1 MKKQVKPLWAH
12 QKTSIAFGNKNPR
25 MLDLS
30 DPGTAKTRVQLE
42 LFAAR
47 RRKKGGCALMIV
59 PKSLIK
65 TAWGNDAAEFVPDM
79 KVALCYA
86 DKREKYFAEDV
97 DIYITNTDAVT
108 WLVKQKP
115 AFFKKFDTLVIDE
128 ITAFKHHT
136 SGRSRALSKIKK
148 YFDYRS
154 GLSGTPNSNT
164 ICDIWHPAFIIDDG
178 KRLGPSFYG
187 FRSHVCVPVQ
197 VGPQKQMV
205 NWEDKDGAEEAVF
218 DLLSDITIRHKF
230 EDCIDIPPTHKS
242 TMMYDLPPKQMKA
255 YLEMEMTQMMTLQKL
270 DAKVTAINA
279 AAVTTKL
286 LQIASGAVYESA
298 DNYHI
303 VDTGRY
309 EMVMDLVEE
318 RKHPLVFFLWKHQRD
333 ELVKEATKRKL
344 KYCVIDGNAS
354 DKDRA
359 EYVRAYQAGF
369 YDVCFAHPKSA
380 AHGLTMTRGTSII
393 WPSPTY
399 DLEWFSQGNKRQARA
414 GQTEKTEI
422 IVVLASGTIETKVY
436 DRLLAK
442 NTRMG
447 NLLDLFAE
455 AA

>member
-1 MKKQVKPLWAH
+1 MKTKPLWAH
-12 QKTSIAFGNKNPR
+12 QKKSIAFGNKQPR

-47 RRKKGGCALMIV
+47 RRKRGGCALMVV

-79 KVALCYA
+79 KVSLCYA
-86 DKREKYFAEDV
+86 DKREKYFAEDA
-97 DIYITNTDAVT
+97 DIYVTNTDAVV

-115 AFFKKFDTLVIDE
+115 AFFKRFDTLVIDE
-128 ITAFKHHT
+128 ITSFKHHT
-136 SGRSRALSKIKK
+136 SGRSRAINKIKK

-164 ICDIWHPAFIIDDG
+164 ICDVWHPALIIDDG
-178 KRLGPSFYG
+178 KRLGQSFYA
-187 FRSHVCVPVQ
+187 FRSTVCVPEQ
-197 VGPQKQMV
+197 VGPTAQMV
-205 NWEDKDGAEEAVF
+205 KWVDKDGAEEAVF
-218 DLLSDITIRHKF
+218 DLLSDLTIRHKF
-230 EDCIDIPPTHKS
+230 EDCIDIPPTHKA
-242 TMMYDLPPKQMKA
+242 TMMYDLPAKQMKA
-255 YLEMEMTQMMTLQKL
+255 YREMEATQMMMLQKQGEIK
-270 DAKVTAINA
+270 AVTAINA

-286 LQIASGAVYESA
+286 LQIASGAVYESP

-309 EMVMDLVEE
+309 EMIMDLVEE
-318 RKHPLVFFLWKHQRD
+318 RKHPIVAFLWKHQRD

-344 KYCVIDGNAS
+344 KFCVIDGNATDTQRS
-354 DKDRA
+354 DMVK
-359 EYVRAYQAGF
+359 AYQAGF
-369 YDVCFAHPKSA
+369 YDVMFAHPKTA
-380 AHGLTMTRGTSII
+380 AHGLTLTKGTSII

-399 DLEWFSQGNKRQARA
+399 DLEWFSQMNKRQARA

-422 IVVLASGTIETKVY
+422 IVVLAPGTIEIKVY
-436 DRLLAK
+436 EKLLVK
-442 NTRMG
+442 NARMG